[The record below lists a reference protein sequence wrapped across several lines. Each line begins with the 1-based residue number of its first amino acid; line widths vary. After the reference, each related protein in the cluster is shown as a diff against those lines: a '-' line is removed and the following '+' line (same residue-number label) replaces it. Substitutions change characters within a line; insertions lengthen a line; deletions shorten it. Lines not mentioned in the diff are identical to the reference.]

1 MLESETKIFRVFDIF
16 LWRGG
21 RKCGGGQC
29 VKWYNNYCSLL
40 CIFFK
45 QTSKIVH
52 ELIGHPVESFT
63 SIFSD

>member
-29 VKWYNNYCSLL
+29 VNT
-40 CIFFK
+40 
-45 QTSKIVH
+45 Q
-52 ELIGHPVESFT
+52 
-63 SIFSD
+63 SILFHYKYTDF